1 MHFRTWSALV
11 LLIAAAGCGDGS
23 KTGAG
28 GAGSAG
34 AAKDIPDEQ
43 KVWLVMQNKTGA
55 DLWHFDLDVAGEH
68 VTYQIFSNNYTFSKM
83 LYIQAS
89 GPLKLSYQ
97 TKSEGGETKSADL
110 GFTVEPKLNGG
121 KLSVTFLPDGKA
133 ETQATLIRDVQWKKE
148 NSTADFTVPA
158 AQKVYDALE
167 LGMNA
172 ADVERVTGTKPDDK
186 PTWSYGKQFGLY
198 NMKETVELLIC
209 LKDGKVVRVAYY
221 YPNDPDQKGKFIAEK
236 GAAADAW
243 NK

>member
-1 MHFRTWSALV
+1 MRYRVWLFLFAL
-11 LLIAAAGCGDGS
+11 LAAAGCGDGA

-28 GAGSAG
+28 GAGG
-34 AAKDIPDEQ
+34 AAAANDVPDEQ
-43 KVWLVMQNKTGA
+43 KLWLVMQNKTGA

-68 VTYQIFSNNYTFSKM
+68 VTYQIFSNNFTFSKM

-97 TKSEGGETKSADL
+97 TKMEGGEARSADL

-158 AQKVYDALE
+158 AQKVYDALD
-167 LGMNA
+167 LGMSA
-172 ADVERVTGTKPDDK
+172 ADVERITGTKPGDK
-186 PTWSYGKQFGLY
+186 PVWSYGKQFGIY
-198 NMKETVELLIC
+198 NMKEAVELHIC
-209 LKDGKVVRVAYY
+209 MKDGKVVRVAYFF
-221 YPNDPDQKGKFIAEK
+221 PNDPDQKGKYIAEK

-243 NK
+243 DK